1 MHRLFVAL
9 VPPADVRAALLGVM
23 GGVPDAR
30 WQTDNQL
37 HLTLAFLGDVD
48 RHQAN
53 DLAAALGE
61 FHPEPFPLALSGYG
75 SFDAARPG
83 RVGALWIG
91 VQPSE
96 PLAALAAKVRRAAVG
111 EGITPDARK
120 FRPHI
125 TLARFPAKGVM
136 PESLAR
142 FLEAGP
148 APSGAWTADTM
159 TLFESR
165 LGQGGAHYE
174 AVAEFGF

>member
-9 VPPADVRAALLGVM
+9 VPPPAVRAALIGVM

-30 WQTDNQL
+30 WQRDDQL

-48 RHQAN
+48 RNRAN
-53 DLAAALGE
+53 DLVAALGE
-61 FHPEPFPLALSGYG
+61 FRTGPFALALAGYG

-96 PLAALAAKVRRAAVG
+96 PLAALAAKVRRAAIG
-111 EGITPDARK
+111 EGIAPDARK

-125 TLARFPAKGVM
+125 TLARFPARGVM

-148 APSGAWTADTM
+148 APAGEWTADAM

-174 AVAEFGF
+174 PMAEFRF